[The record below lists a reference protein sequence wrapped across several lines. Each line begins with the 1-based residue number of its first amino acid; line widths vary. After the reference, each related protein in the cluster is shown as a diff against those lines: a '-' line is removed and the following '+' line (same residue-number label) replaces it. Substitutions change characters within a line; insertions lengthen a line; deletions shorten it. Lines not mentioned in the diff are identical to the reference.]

1 MEQKNQAQEEK
12 VQEKKT
18 QVLNAT
24 PVEEAEEYIWIK
36 WEKKYELGIP
46 GIDKQ
51 HRHLLDLCNKLR
63 RDIKDSST
71 KEGVDWHVTLAST
84 LKELAAYTQEHFAT
98 EEKLMRVCN
107 YADFDRHRA
116 QHIQF
121 VEQVTKQLM
130 TFDLASL
137 QEAYSLL
144 DFLRDWILS
153 HVACEDKLY
162 VRPILEYFSKVRMQQ
177 QAAGK

>member
-1 MEQKNQAQEEK
+1 MSIDDKN
-12 VQEKKT
+12 
-18 QVLNAT
+18 QVLNGQEE
-24 PVEEAEEYIWIK
+24 PVERYIWIK

-46 GIDKQ
+46 SIDKQ
-51 HRHLLDLCNKLR
+51 HHHLVELCNKLR
-63 RDIKDSST
+63 CDLKDFSSQ
-71 KEGVDWHVTLAST
+71 EGIDWHVSLANT
-84 LKELAAYTQEHFAT
+84 LKELASYTQEHFAA
-98 EEKLMRVCN
+98 EEKLMKACN
-107 YADFDRHRA
+107 YKDYDIHRS
-116 QHIQF
+116 QHIKF

-130 TFDLASL
+130 TFDLATL

>member
-1 MEQKNQAQEEK
+1 MSMEDK
-12 VQEKKT
+12 V
-18 QVLNAT
+18 QVLNGET
-24 PVEEAEEYIWIK
+24 ENAEEYVWIK

-63 RDIKDSST
+63 SDLKNFSS
-71 KEGVDWHVTLAST
+71 KEGVDWHASLAHT
-84 LKELAAYTQEHFAT
+84 LKELAAYTQDHFAT
-98 EEKLMRVCN
+98 EEKLMRACN
-107 YADFDRHRA
+107 YKDFDRHRT
-116 QHIQF
+116 QHHRF
-121 VEQVTKQLM
+121 VEEVTKQLM
-130 TFDLASL
+130 TFDLATL

-162 VRPILEYFSKVRMQQ
+162 VKPIMDYYKNMRLQQ
-177 QAAGK
+177 GAGN

>member
-1 MEQKNQAQEEK
+1 MSIEDKS
-12 VQEKKT
+12 
-18 QVLNAT
+18 QVLNGQEEE
-24 PVEEAEEYIWIK
+24 VEQYIWIK

-46 GIDKQ
+46 LIDKQ
-51 HRHLLDLCNKLR
+51 HRHLVELCNKLR
-63 RDIKDSST
+63 RDLKDFSSQ
-71 KEGVDWHVTLAST
+71 EGIDWHVSLANT
-84 LKELAAYTQEHFAT
+84 LKELASYTQEHFST
-98 EEKLMRVCN
+98 EEKLMKACN
-107 YADFDRHRA
+107 YMDYDIHRS
-116 QHIQF
+116 QHIKF

-130 TFDLASL
+130 TFDLATL

>member
-1 MEQKNQAQEEK
+1 MSMEDK
-12 VQEKKT
+12 VK
-18 QVLNAT
+18 VLNGI
-24 PVEEAEEYIWIK
+24 EEAEQTEYVWIK

-51 HRHLLDLCNKLR
+51 HHHLLDLCNKLR
-63 RDIKDSST
+63 RDLKNFSSQ
-71 KEGVDWHVTLAST
+71 EGVDWHVSLANT

-98 EEKLMRVCN
+98 EEKLMRACG
-107 YADFDRHRA
+107 YKDFDIHRSP
-116 QHIQF
+116 HIRF
-121 VEQVTKQLM
+121 VEEVTKQLM
-130 TFDLASL
+130 TFDLATL

-162 VRPILEYFSKVRMQQ
+162 VRPILEYYRSIRMQQ
-177 QAAGK
+177 QGAAN

>member
-1 MEQKNQAQEEK
+1 MEQEKQAQEK
-12 VQEKKT
+12 QEQKKRM
-18 QVLNAT
+18 QILNAAA
-24 PVEEAEEYIWIK
+24 VAEEEEYTWIK

-63 RDIKDSST
+63 KDIKDSST
-71 KEGVDWHVTLAST
+71 KEGVDWHVTLAHT
-84 LKELAAYTQEHFAT
+84 LKELVVYTQEHFAT
-98 EEKLMRVCN
+98 EEKLMRICSYQDFNRHCN
-107 YADFDRHRA
+107 
-116 QHIQF
+116 QHQRFI
-121 VEQVTKQLM
+121 EQVTKQLM
-130 TFDLASL
+130 TFDLATL

-162 VRPILEYFSKVRMQQ
+162 VRPVLEYYKATRLQQ
-177 QAAGK
+177 GAGK

>member
-1 MEQKNQAQEEK
+1 MSMEDK
-12 VQEKKT
+12 V
-18 QVLNAT
+18 QVLNG
-24 PVEEAEEYIWIK
+24 EMGDAEEYVWIK

-63 RDIKDSST
+63 RDLKNFSSR
-71 KEGVDWHVTLAST
+71 EGVDWHASLAHT
-84 LKELAAYTQEHFAT
+84 LKELAAYTQDHFST
-98 EEKLMRVCN
+98 EEKLMRACN
-107 YADFDRHRA
+107 YSDFDRHRT
-116 QHIQF
+116 QHHRF
-121 VEQVTKQLM
+121 VEEVTKQLM
-130 TFDLASL
+130 TFDLSTL

-162 VRPILEYFSKVRMQQ
+162 VKPIMDYYKNMRLQQ
-177 QAAGK
+177 GAH